1 MIPILA
7 PIILLVALGVALGRL
22 RFLGPGFAADL
33 NKLVFWVALPALLF
47 RSVARAAHPG
57 PQTFALLGLLIA
69 ATCVAAIAGWAAAWL
84 MRLPGESHGTLSQ
97 SAFRG
102 NLAYIGIP
110 VLAYAFEGVPAGH
123 GAFGT
128 AVIVMAFLMAFFN
141 ILAVVVLSI
150 GRDAERPVYTALVSI
165 FSNPL
170 LLAGMAGVPFAIT
183 GVTLPL
189 FLDRTLESLGGAAV
203 PVALLCIGGSLA
215 HARLGERLGAIV
227 VAASLKTFFLP
238 AVVYF
243 SAPAF
248 GLSGFD
254 FRIAMVLS
262 ACPTAAAA
270 FVMAGQMKGD
280 TPLASG
286 SIVLSTLFAGIS
298 IPLALFLSR

>member
-7 PIILLVALGVALGRL
+7 PIILLVALGVVLGRL

-47 RSVARAAHPG
+47 RSVARAEHPG
-57 PQTFALLGLLIA
+57 PQTFSLLGLLVA
-69 ATCVAAIAGWAAAWL
+69 ATCVGALAGWVAAWL
-84 MRLPGESHGTLSQ
+84 LRVPAESRGTLSQ

-110 VLAYAFEGVPAGH
+110 VLAYAFESLPAGSE
-123 GAFGT
+123 AFGT

-150 GRDAERPVYTALVSI
+150 GRDAEKPLRAALVSI
-165 FSNPL
+165 FTNPL
-170 LLAGMAGVPFAIT
+170 LLAGMAGIPFALT
-183 GVTLPL
+183 RTTLPL

-215 HARLGERLGAIV
+215 HARLGDKLDAI
-227 VAASLKTFFLP
+227 VAASALKTIFLP
-238 AVVYF
+238 LLVYF
-243 SAPAF
+243 CSPAF
-248 GLSGFD
+248 GISGAD

-280 TPLASG
+280 APLASG

-298 IPLALFLSR
+298 IPIALFLSR